1 MINDLYSLF
10 IPWFIEVTML
20 GIIIQSER
28 SLYYIISKVFI
39 RRKLSQAIFVLSN
52 LVLIGMT
59 IYWIKLIK

>member
-39 RRKLSQAIFVLSN
+39 RKKFSQAMLVLSN

-59 IYWIKLIK
+59 IYWIKAIK